1 MGFPRTAGCVSSL
14 ILGAT
19 VLVALMRGVSATG
32 TDAPLVLPPDLSSP
46 PNVFLSTEVSSPPT
60 PPHVVIAPAT
70 ATMTVTVSAKPTS
83 IKTAPSP
90 TSSAPPP
97 NRSSTANGCTATK
110 LLPTAIR
117 IPAIGVTSRDVVA
130 VGRNPDKTLQV
141 PPLSKV
147 GELGWYCLSPVP
159 GATGPSIVLAHDE
172 QHGQHGLFWNLGQ
185 LQAGDEVEL
194 DRSDGQTA
202 TFRVTQAMT
211 IPKPE
216 FAQETSIVTSSTP
229 DPQLRLISCS
239 GLTSQEVVFAN
250 LVALRP
256 TVGAPTGGH

>member
-1 MGFPRTAGCVSSL
+1 MGFPRTAGCTASL

-32 TDAPLVLPPDLSSP
+32 TAAPLVLPPDLTSP
-46 PNVFLSTEVSSPPT
+46 DVALSTAVSQPPA
-60 PPHVVIAPAT
+60 PPHVVFAPAVT
-70 ATMTVTVSAKPTS
+70 ATMSPITVTVSAKALPT
-83 IKTAPSP
+83 PSP
-90 TSSAPPP
+90 VPD
-97 NRSSTANGCTATK
+97 RSSTANGCMATK

-159 GATGPSIVLAHDE
+159 GAVGPSIVLAHDE
-172 QHGQHGLFWNLGQ
+172 QRGHHGLFWNLGQ
-185 LQAGDEVEL
+185 LQAGDEVQL

-211 IPKPE
+211 IPKVE
-216 FAQETSIVTSSTP
+216 FAQETSIVTNATP

-256 TVGAPTGGH
+256 TVGTPTGGH